1 MELEVQA
8 NAKINLTLDILGVRD
23 DGYHDLDGVMQ
34 EIALHDTLTI
44 ENGRGGFVLFC
55 DHPHL
60 KLDEN
65 NLIYKAWD
73 VLRDRVEDD
82 SIIVELEKRIPL
94 SAGLGGGSADAAAT
108 LVGLNRL
115 WNLNLT
121 DEELIEIAA
130 DIDSDTAFFIRGGT
144 QRAQGRGNVLTPLP
158 RFSQKPVLLVNTGDT
173 ISSRYVYDRV
183 ETNGKIPVS
192 KMIDLLQYD
201 NLKAYSMMKNQMESV
216 SFESIPKL
224 AEIKKK
230 LEESGALAALMS
242 GSGPTMFGV
251 YETMEQA
258 EDAYTRFQ
266 GRYPFVLLTRT
277 V

>member
-73 VLRDRVEDD
+73 ALRDRVEDD

-121 DEELIEIAA
+121 DEELIEIAG

>member
-1 MELEVQA
+1 MELELQA
-8 NAKINLTLDILGVRD
+8 NAKINLALDVVAVRE

-73 VLRDRVEDD
+73 ALRDRVTDD
-82 SIIVELEKRIPL
+82 SVIVELEKRIPL
-94 SAGLGGGSADAAAT
+94 SAGLGGGSADAAAM

-121 DEELIEIAA
+121 EEELIEIAGT
-130 DIDSDTAFFIRGGT
+130 IDSDTTFFIQGGT

-158 RFSQKPVLLVNTGDT
+158 NFSQKPVLLINTGDT

-183 ETNGKIPVS
+183 ELNGTIPVS
-192 KMIDLLQYD
+192 KMIDLLQFD
-201 NLKAYSMMKNQMESV
+201 NLKAYTMMQNQMESV

-224 AEIKKK
+224 LEIKSQ
-230 LEESGALAALMS
+230 LRESGALAALMS
-242 GSGPTMFGV
+242 GSGPTMFGL

-258 EDAYTRFQ
+258 EEAYKRFE
-266 GRYPFVLLTRT
+266 GKYPFVLLTRT